1 MLLEALKYDNRI
13 FGLDPQL
20 VFQVAFQMLA
30 IFILFLAASY
40 LLLDPVRK
48 ILSDRKERV
57 MKEQKE
63 AKESREQAIR
73 FKDEYDT
80 KLKRIDKEAEQILS
94 DARKKAMQ
102 RENEIIADARA
113 EAARIMENAK
123 REAELEKKRVKDEV
137 KQEIIS
143 VAALMSEKIIAASVD
158 EQTQNALFEQTLIE
172 MGDKTWLNE

>member
-1 MLLEALKYDNRI
+1 
-13 FGLDPQL
+13 
-20 VFQVAFQMLA
+20 MLA

-48 ILSDRKERV
+48 ILNDRKERV

-123 REAELEKKRVKDEV
+123 REAELEKKHAMDDM
-137 KQEIIS
+137 KQEMIQIAS
-143 VAALMSEKIIAASVD
+143 LMAQKAVAASITTDVQD
-158 EQTQNALFEQTLIE
+158 TLVEETLKE
-172 MGDKTWLNE
+172 MGESTWLS

>member
-1 MLLEALKYDNRI
+1 VLLEALKYDNRI

-48 ILSDRKERV
+48 ILNDRKERV
-57 MKEQKE
+57 MK
-63 AKESREQAIR
+63 EQAIR

-123 REAELEKKRVKDEV
+123 SEAELEKKRVKDEV

-158 EQTQNALFEQTLIE
+158 EQTQNALFEQTLKE